1 MVRVAAAQMR
11 VSEHMEENY
20 QKSLRL
26 IREASEAGAQMVCF
40 PEGQLTHYI
49 PQYQGLKSESF
60 AIGLDHPYVRG
71 FRDACRENRI
81 LASVALNLDMD
92 GKVYPSMMLIDE
104 QGEVL
109 GVTKK
114 NHIVYAPHFYEQD
127 YFAPGGGGFP
137 VFETSIGRVAQIV
150 CFDRHFPESWR
161 TCALKGVDFIVTAV
175 ANEKI
180 EPCEVFQW
188 EIRIPAFQ
196 NSVHCLMVNRES
208 TNQMIQF
215 GGVQVRPGDIVI
227 GDDTGVVVVPDS
239 VAERVAE
246 IAENIDAKERE
257 LLTLVEQGHTL
268 KEARELT
275 GYHHLQTKE
284 A

>member
-20 QKSLRL
+20 QKSLRF
-26 IREASEAGAQMVCF
+26 IREAAEAGAKLVCF

-60 AIGLDHPYVRG
+60 AIAPDHLYVWG
-71 FRDACRENRI
+71 FRDACRAHHI
-81 LASVALNLDMD
+81 LASVALNLAID

-104 QGEVL
+104 YGEIL

-127 YFAPGGGGFP
+127 YFTPGDEGFP
-137 VFETSIGRVAQIV
+137 VFDTSIGRVAQIV

-161 TCALKGVDFIVTAV
+161 TCALKGADFIVTAV

-180 EPCEVFQW
+180 EPNEVFQW
-188 EIRIPAFQ
+188 EICIPAFQ
-196 NSVHCLMVNRES
+196 NSVHCLMVNRVGVEGGMDFCGES
-208 TNQMIQF
+208 VFAGPDGN
-215 GGVQVRPGDIVI
+215 VVALA
-227 GDDTGVVVVPDS
+227 DDT
-239 VAERVAE
+239 ERLL
-246 IAENIDAKERE
+246 IAELDFEAADRLRKEKQYLSLRRSEIFE
-257 LLTLVEQGHTL
+257 LG
-268 KEARELT
+268 
-275 GYHHLQTKE
+275 
-284 A
+284 

>member
-11 VSEHMEENY
+11 VSENMEENY

-26 IREASEAGAQMVCF
+26 IREAAEAGAKLVCF

-60 AIGLDHPYVRG
+60 AIAPDHLYVWG
-71 FRDACRENRI
+71 FRDACRAHHI
-81 LASVALNLDMD
+81 LASVALNLAIG

-104 QGEVL
+104 YGEIL

-127 YFAPGGGGFP
+127 YFTPGDEGFP
-137 VFETSIGRVAQIV
+137 VFDTSIGRVAQIV

-161 TCALKGVDFIVTAV
+161 TCALKGADFIVTAV

-180 EPCEVFQW
+180 EPNEVFQW

-196 NSVHCLMVNRES
+196 ISIHCLMVNRVGVEGAMDFCGES
-208 TNQMIQF
+208 VFAGPDGN
-215 GGVQVRPGDIVI
+215 VVALA
-227 GDDTGVVVVPDS
+227 DDT
-239 VAERVAE
+239 ERLL
-246 IAENIDAKERE
+246 IAELDFEAADRLRKEKQYLSLRRSEIFE
-257 LLTLVEQGHTL
+257 LG
-268 KEARELT
+268 
-275 GYHHLQTKE
+275 
-284 A
+284 

>member
-11 VSEHMEENY
+11 VIESMEENY

-26 IREASEAGAQMVCF
+26 IREAAEAGAKLVCF

-60 AIGLDHPYVRG
+60 AIAPDHLYVWG
-71 FRDACRENRI
+71 FRDACRAHHI
-81 LASVALNLDMD
+81 LASVALNLAIG

-104 QGEVL
+104 YGEIL

-127 YFAPGGGGFP
+127 YFTPGDEGFP
-137 VFETSIGRVAQIV
+137 VFDTSIGRVAQIV

-161 TCALKGVDFIVTAV
+161 TCALKGADFIVTAV

-180 EPCEVFQW
+180 EPNEVFQW

-196 NSVHCLMVNRES
+196 NSIHCLMVNRVGVEGAMDFCGES
-208 TNQMIQF
+208 VFAGPDGN
-215 GGVQVRPGDIVI
+215 VVALA
-227 GDDTGVVVVPDS
+227 DDT
-239 VAERVAE
+239 ERLL
-246 IAENIDAKERE
+246 IAELDFEAADRLRKEKQYLSLRRSEMFE
-257 LLTLVEQGHTL
+257 LG
-268 KEARELT
+268 
-275 GYHHLQTKE
+275 
-284 A
+284 